1 MPSFETVIASTP
13 SGKVRGRKRDGSYY
27 FGAIP
32 YASAPRFEKPRPV
45 EPFSDVFDAT
55 ALGTVFPQPPSRLE
69 RIMGPPLPEPGHSED
84 SFTVTVTTPSLTGH
98 RPVMVWLHG
107 GGYSSGGGSLP
118 WYDGGALSAEGDVV
132 VVSVNYRVGVL
143 GYLLLDG
150 VSEGNL
156 GVHDQIAALEWVRE
170 NIEAFGGDPDSVTVF
185 GQSAGA
191 HSIVNLLSSNN
202 SRTLF
207 HRAILQSTHGRTSTS
222 RRLPRSKTGET
233 FARLLDG
240 DPRTAPLSHILD
252 AFRGTA
258 VEFSRRSPNVVQPPF
273 APISE
278 LEPVIRTF
286 ETALDVIVGYTRD
299 EGSAFVR
306 DVAGVPDPEH
316 VAEKA
321 LTQNMFAEPAMEL
334 AETFTAAG
342 ASVYTYRFDWA
353 PTDDVFGATHC
364 IELPFVLGT
373 EQSWQGSPMLGS
385 SDWQSIDALGRRIR
399 RHWTSFAHAG
409 SPDSSETWEKYTSSQ
424 SIGIT
429 FS

>member
-132 VVSVNYRVGVL
+132 VVVSVNYRVGVL

-156 GVHDQIAALEWVRE
+156 GVHDQIAALEWGARE
-170 NIEAFGGDPDSVTVF
+170 
-185 GQSAGA
+185 
-191 HSIVNLLSSNN
+191 
-202 SRTLF
+202 
-207 HRAILQSTHGRTSTS
+207 HRGI
-222 RRLPRSKTGET
+222 RRRPRLGH
-233 FARLLDG
+233 RI
-240 DPRTAPLSHILD
+240 R
-252 AFRGTA
+252 A
-258 VEFSRRSPNVVQPPF
+258 VGRRSF
-273 APISE
+273 HCE
-278 LEPVIRTF
+278 
-286 ETALDVIVGYTRD
+286 
-299 EGSAFVR
+299 
-306 DVAGVPDPEH
+306 
-316 VAEKA
+316 
-321 LTQNMFAEPAMEL
+321 
-334 AETFTAAG
+334 
-342 ASVYTYRFDWA
+342 SV
-353 PTDDVFGATHC
+353 
-364 IELPFVLGT
+364 
-373 EQSWQGSPMLGS
+373 EQ
-385 SDWQSIDALGRRIR
+385 
-399 RHWTSFAHAG
+399 
-409 SPDSSETWEKYTSSQ
+409 
-424 SIGIT
+424 
-429 FS
+429 

>member
-1 MPSFETVIASTP
+1 M
-13 SGKVRGRKRDGSYY
+13 
-27 FGAIP
+27 
-32 YASAPRFEKPRPV
+32 
-45 EPFSDVFDAT
+45 
-55 ALGTVFPQPPSRLE
+55 
-69 RIMGPPLPEPGHSED
+69 
-84 SFTVTVTTPSLTGH
+84 
-98 RPVMVWLHG
+98 
-107 GGYSSGGGSLP
+107 
-118 WYDGGALSAEGDVV
+118 
-132 VVSVNYRVGVL
+132 
-143 GYLLLDG
+143 
-150 VSEGNL
+150 
-156 GVHDQIAALEWVRE
+156 
-170 NIEAFGGDPDSVTVF
+170 
-185 GQSAGA
+185 
-191 HSIVNLLSSNN
+191 
-202 SRTLF
+202 
-207 HRAILQSTHGRTSTS
+207 
-222 RRLPRSKTGET
+222 
-233 FARLLDG
+233 
-240 DPRTAPLSHILD
+240 
-252 AFRGTA
+252 
-258 VEFSRRSPNVVQPPF
+258 QPPF

-286 ETALDVIVGYTRD
+286 ETAPDVIVGYTRD

-399 RHWTSFAHAG
+399 RHWTSFAHTG
-409 SPDSSETWEKYTSSQ
+409 SPDSSETWEKYASSQ